1 MPPLSKKLENALN
14 EQIKNEI
21 SSAYLYLAMS
31 AYCASANL
39 KGAAHWLQVQWEEE
53 IGHATK
59 LLDHVLE
66 RGNKAALKAIEQ
78 PEGEYASLE
87 EVFEHVLEHER
98 GVTAS
103 IYKLCD
109 LALQEKDY
117 ATQAFL
123 QWFVTEQ
130 VEEERA
136 AQEIVDTLKLAGAG
150 ASKTGGPVL
159 LMIDRQLAARTK
171 E

>member
-1 MPPLSKKLENALN
+1 MPLLSKKFENAIS

-21 SSAYLYLAMS
+21 ASAYLYLGMS

-39 KGAAHWLQVQWEEE
+39 RGAAHWLRVQWDEEL
-53 IGHATK
+53 GHATK
-59 LLDHVLE
+59 LLDHLLE
-66 RGNKAALKAIEQ
+66 RGNKVALMAIDQ
-78 PEGEYASLE
+78 PQGKYDSLE
-87 EVFEHVLEHER
+87 DVFEHVLEHER
-98 GVTAS
+98 KVTAS

-109 LALQEKDY
+109 LAVQEKDF

-130 VEEERA
+130 IEEEKA
-136 AQEIVDTLKLAGAG
+136 AQEIVDTLKLAGD
-150 ASKTGGPVL
+150 KGGPVL
-159 LMIDRQLAARTK
+159 LMIDRQLGARTK